1 MAQPVNPDLGCVS
14 RGGFMHHIDNAV
26 RAMPDVAS
34 NAQPGVAGTLDWVGM
49 GNIDVPVTLA
59 SSEGSTARSPARV
72 SAYVNLK
79 QPDVRGIH
87 MSRLYLHV
95 DRALSGEPLTP
106 CSIRRLLRD
115 FLDSHAELSD
125 RAMVRIA
132 FDHLVRRPALKSDN
146 SGWKSYPLTIT
157 GVMDKG
163 QFSLEVGCEV
173 VYSSTC
179 PCSAAL
185 ARQLIQE
192 RFGADFARG
201 TPLDYDAVVA
211 WLGSE
216 QGICATPHSQRS
228 IAEVRV
234 KLAPSFGFP
243 IVEVIDR
250 VEDALQ
256 TPVQTAVKREDE
268 QAFALLNGEN
278 LMFCEDAARRIQ
290 AALEQDEHIL
300 DFWIRATH
308 QESLH
313 PHDAVAVATKG
324 VSGGYAAGT
333 DELAPLHK

>member
-1 MAQPVNPDLGCVS
+1 M
-14 RGGFMHHIDNAV
+14 
-26 RAMPDVAS
+26 
-34 NAQPGVAGTLDWVGM
+34 T
-49 GNIDVPVTLA
+49 
-59 SSEGSTARSPARV
+59 RSPARV
-72 SAYVNLK
+72 SAYVNLNR
-79 QPDVRGIH
+79 PEVRGIH

-95 DRALSGEPLTP
+95 DKVLSGEPLTP

-115 FLDSHAELSD
+115 FLESHAELSD
-125 RAMVRIA
+125 RAMVRIS

-146 SGWKSYPLTIT
+146 SGWKSYPLTIA

-163 QFSLEVGCEV
+163 QFSLEVGSEI

-192 RFGADFARG
+192 RFGKDFSRG
-201 TPLDYDAVVA
+201 KPLDYDAVVN

-216 QGICATPHSQRS
+216 EGICATPHSQRS

-243 IVEVIDR
+243 ILALIDR
-250 VEDALQ
+250 VEDALR

-290 AALEQDEHIL
+290 AALAQDEHIA

-313 PHDAVAVATKG
+313 PHDAVAIATKG
-324 VSGGYAAGT
+324 VAGGYAAAI
-333 DELAPLHK
+333 DESAPPRK